1 MLDPVRFQGGIDLT
15 VPDATP
21 KPLLWGV
28 HAYQISIHNRILD
41 DLQGDDR
48 IFTQRI
54 DRLRST
60 DVDTITENN
69 APFKPM
75 LTAVTQSDLSLL
87 IRQYT
92 VIENHPLNPPRFAIP
107 KEMIILSVI
116 AAVIICVVFTG
127 IFIGMFFIFTA
138 QISLV
143 AQISMIIQMISMV
156 LQPPI
161 SLIPIIP
168 IIGCL
173 FYARKAYFN
182 ARTNALSPLLLQENQ
197 AYAVGLRYLQEAYR
211 GNLAAQ
217 YFYGYAL
224 CREAIPNWERLE
236 EVSKTASSTEQET
249 IREKQKYW
257 IEKAFEGLEWLNYT
271 AVATAED
278 GEQHSDHAKQM
289 LNRFFGSYRHFEFS
303 PTQTPLDRLEQL
315 FSDQE
320 FRKRVKAVSFL
331 GLPGIVEKYRNLRN
345 TLVYAIPDRIHN
357 IKKHRLVTSMQH
369 SHGTDCLISPLSNI
383 ITEYWIPASP
393 SQMKAAAPPSLN

>member
-1 MLDPVRFQGGIDLT
+1 MLDPVRFQGGVNLT

-21 KPLLWGV
+21 KPSLWGV

-41 DLQGDDR
+41 DLQSENR
-48 IFTQRI
+48 MLTQRI
-54 DRLRST
+54 DGLRSIN
-60 DVDTITENN
+60 VDITENN
-69 APFKPM
+69 APFKPVF
-75 LTAVTQSDLSLL
+75 TAATQSDLSLL

-92 VIENHPLNPPRFAIP
+92 RTENHPVNPPRFVIP
-107 KEMIILSVI
+107 KKMIIISVI
-116 AAVIICVVFTG
+116 AAVIICIAFTG
-127 IFIGMFFIFTA
+127 MFTGMFFIFTA
-138 QISLV
+138 QISL
-143 AQISMIIQMISMV
+143 ASKILTIMNTISATS
-156 LQPPI
+156 I
-161 SLIPIIP
+161 SLIPIMS
-168 IIGCL
+168 CL

-182 ARTNALSPLLLQENQ
+182 ARANALRPLLLQENQ

-271 AVATAED
+271 AVATERGA
-278 GEQHSDHAKQM
+278 EQHSDRAKQM
-289 LNRFFGSYRHFEFS
+289 LNSFFGSYRHFEFS
-303 PTQTPLDRLEQL
+303 PTQTPLDRLEKL
-315 FSDQE
+315 FSDRE

-331 GLPGIVEKYRNLRN
+331 GLPGIVGKYRNLIN

-393 SQMKAAAPPSLN
+393 SQMKAAAPSLN